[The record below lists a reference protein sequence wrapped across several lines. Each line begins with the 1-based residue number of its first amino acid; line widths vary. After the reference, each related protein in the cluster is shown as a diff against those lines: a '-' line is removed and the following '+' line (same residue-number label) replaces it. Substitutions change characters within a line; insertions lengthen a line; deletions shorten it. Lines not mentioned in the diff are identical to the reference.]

1 MQQVYFGMLDALL
14 AAEELPEEYRDR
26 CQVVQFFFFPFDFHW
41 VNQYSTYL
49 FLLHGLSRT
58 YFVTTVR
65 RKGDADSIGCT
76 TNAGPAVRTIPELSR
91 LTQQIARHQTSG
103 RGHSFVLVFVLFL
116 FCKYDL
122 ARWKKRKVV

>member
-26 CQVVQFFFFPFDFHW
+26 CQVVQFFFFYFHC
-41 VNQYSTYL
+41 VNQYSSYL

-65 RKGDADSIGCT
+65 RKGDVDSIGCT